1 MNSIIISYFAIQ
13 YPKKIKK
20 PFKTKQKKYQNEG
33 VFKKMTDQNWSFDT
47 LQLHAGHIIDETR
60 SRAVPIYQT
69 SSYIFDNA
77 QHAAHLFS
85 LAEPGNTYTRI
96 INPTTDVLE
105 KRVAALEGGVGAL
118 ATSSGM
124 AAILYSILNVATPGD
139 EIIALSTLYGGTY
152 TLLHNRLPT
161 QFGIKVHFVEPDDLA
176 GLEAAINDKTR
187 AIFFESIG
195 NPDIN
200 IPQIDEI
207 IAIAQKHHLLT
218 IVDNTFGTPYL
229 INLKSHGINII
240 VHSLTKYIGG
250 HGTSIG
256 GIIVDNGNFTFKDNP
271 RYPGFNTPDPA
282 YHGLEYADLGEEAYI
297 LKARVELLRDTGAC
311 ISPFNSFLILLGL
324 ETLSLR
330 VERMTE
336 SALKIAKHLENHPLV
351 DWVKHPG
358 LSSNKFHERAQKY
371 FPKGVGAIFTFG
383 VKGGKEASIK
393 FIDQLEIFSLLA
405 NVADAKSLVIHP
417 AGTTHSQL
425 DEEGLRK
432 AGVLPEL
439 IRLSVGLED
448 VNDLIADIDQAL
460 EKSQ

>member
-1 MNSIIISYFAIQ
+1 
-13 YPKKIKK
+13 
-20 PFKTKQKKYQNEG
+20 
-33 VFKKMTDQNWSFDT
+33 MTTQNWSFDT
-47 LQLHAGHIIDETR
+47 LQLHAGQVVDETR

-69 SSYIFDNA
+69 SSYVFDDS
-77 QHAAHLFS
+77 QHAADLFG
-85 LAEPGNTYTRI
+85 LAKPGNIYTRI
-96 INPTTDVLE
+96 MNPTTDVLE
-105 KRVAALEGGVGAL
+105 KRIAALEGGVGGL

-124 AAILYSILNVATPGD
+124 AAILYAILNVATPGD
-139 EIIALSTLYGGTY
+139 EIITLSTIYGGTY
-152 TLLHNRLPT
+152 TLFNNRLQS
-161 QFGIKVHFVEPDDLA
+161 QFGIKVHFIEPEDLA
-176 GLEAAINDKTR
+176 GLEAAINDKTK

-200 IPQIDEI
+200 IPNIEKIVEIAEKHQIV
-207 IAIAQKHHLLT
+207 T

-229 INLKSHGINII
+229 INLKSYGINVV

-256 GIIVDNGNFTFKDNP
+256 GGIIDNGNFKFKDNP
-271 RYPGFNTPDPA
+271 RYPGFNTPDAA
-282 YHGLEYADLGEEAYI
+282 YHGLQYADLGEQAYI
-297 LKARVELLRDTGAC
+297 LKCRVELLRDTGAC
-311 ISPFNSFLILLGL
+311 ISPFNAFLILLGL

-336 SALKIAKHLENHPLV
+336 SALKIAKHLEKHPHV
-351 DWVKHPG
+351 AWVKHPG
-358 LSSNKFHERAQKY
+358 LESSEYYARAQHY

-393 FIDQLEIFSLLA
+393 FIDSLEIFSLLA

-425 DEEGLRK
+425 DEEGLKK

-439 IRLSVGLED
+439 IRLSIGLED
-448 VNDLIADIDQAL
+448 VNDLIEDIDQAL
-460 EKSQ
+460 AKSQK

>member
-1 MNSIIISYFAIQ
+1 
-13 YPKKIKK
+13 
-20 PFKTKQKKYQNEG
+20 
-33 VFKKMTDQNWSFDT
+33 MTTQNWSFDT
-47 LQLHAGHIIDETR
+47 LQLHAGQVVDETR

-69 SSYIFDNA
+69 SSYVFDDS
-77 QHAAHLFS
+77 QHAADLFG
-85 LAEPGNTYTRI
+85 LAKPGNIYTRI
-96 INPTTDVLE
+96 MNPTTDVLE
-105 KRVAALEGGVGAL
+105 KRVAALEGGVGGL

-124 AAILYSILNVATPGD
+124 AAILYSVLNVATPGD
-139 EIIALSTLYGGTY
+139 EIITLSTIYGGTY
-152 TLLHNRLPT
+152 TLFKNRLQS
-161 QFGIKVHFVEPDDLA
+161 QFGIKVHFIEPEDFA
-176 GLEAAINDKTR
+176 GLEAAINEKTK

-200 IPQIDEI
+200 IPHIEKI
-207 IAIAQKHHLLT
+207 VEIAQKHQIVT

-229 INLKSHGINII
+229 INLKSYGINVI

-256 GIIVDNGNFTFKDNP
+256 GGIVDNGNFNFKGNP
-271 RYPGFNTPDPA
+271 RYPGFNTPDAA
-282 YHGLEYADLGEEAYI
+282 YHGLQYADLGEQAYI
-297 LKARVELLRDTGAC
+297 LKCRVELLRDTGAC
-311 ISPFNSFLILLGL
+311 ISPFNAFLILLGL

-336 SALKIAKHLENHPLV
+336 SALTIAKHLEQHPAV
-351 DWVKHPG
+351 AWVKHPG
-358 LSSNKFHERAQKY
+358 LESNEYYERAKHY

-393 FIDQLEIFSLLA
+393 FIDNLEIFSLLA

-425 DEEGLRK
+425 DEEGLKK

-448 VNDLIADIDQAL
+448 VNDLLADIDQAL
-460 EKSQ
+460 AKSQEV

>member
-1 MNSIIISYFAIQ
+1 
-13 YPKKIKK
+13 
-20 PFKTKQKKYQNEG
+20 
-33 VFKKMTDQNWSFDT
+33 MTDQKWSFDT
-47 LQLHAGHIIDETR
+47 LQVHAGQVVDDTK

-69 SSYIFDNA
+69 SSYVFDNS
-77 QHAAHLFS
+77 QHAADLFG
-85 LAEPGNTYTRI
+85 LAKPGNIYTRI
-96 INPTTDVLE
+96 MNPTTDVLE
-105 KRVAALEGGVGAL
+105 KRIAALEGGVGAL

-124 AAILYSILNVATPGD
+124 TAILYAILNVATPGD
-139 EIIALSTLYGGTY
+139 EIITLSTIYGGTY
-152 TLLHNRLPT
+152 TLLEKRLPA
-161 QFGIKVHFVEPDDLA
+161 QFGIKVHFIEPEDLE
-176 GLEAAINDKTR
+176 GLEAVINDKTK

-200 IPQIDEI
+200 IPNIEKI
-207 IAIAQKHHLLT
+207 VKIAQKHQIVT
-218 IVDNTFGTPYL
+218 IADNTFGTPYL
-229 INLKSHGINII
+229 INLKSYGINVI

-256 GIIVDNGNFTFKDNP
+256 GGVIDNGNFNFKDNP
-271 RYPGFNTPDPA
+271 RYPGFNTPDAA
-282 YHGLEYADLGEEAYI
+282 YGGLQYADLGEQAYI

-351 DWVKHPG
+351 AWVKHPG
-358 LSSNKFHERAQKY
+358 LQSSQYHERAQKY

-393 FIDQLEIFSLLA
+393 FIDHLEIFSLLA

-417 AGTTHSQL
+417 AGTTHAQL

-439 IRLSVGLED
+439 IRLSIGLED

-460 EKSQ
+460 EKSQK

>member
-1 MNSIIISYFAIQ
+1 
-13 YPKKIKK
+13 
-20 PFKTKQKKYQNEG
+20 
-33 VFKKMTDQNWSFDT
+33 MTTSNWSFDT
-47 LQLHAGHIIDETR
+47 LQLHAGQTVDETR

-69 SSYIFDNA
+69 SSYVFDDS
-77 QHAAHLFS
+77 QHAADLFG
-85 LAEPGNTYTRI
+85 LAKPGNIYTRI
-96 INPTTDVLE
+96 MNPTTDVLE
-105 KRVAALEGGVGAL
+105 KRVAALEGGVGGL

-124 AAILYSILNVATPGD
+124 AAILYSVLNVATPGD
-139 EIIALSTLYGGTY
+139 EIITLSTIYGGTY
-152 TLLHNRLPT
+152 TLFNNRLQS
-161 QFGIKVHFVEPDDLA
+161 QFGIKVHFIEPEDFA
-176 GLEAAINDKTR
+176 GLETAINEKTK

-200 IPQIDEI
+200 IPDIERI
-207 IAIAQKHHLLT
+207 VAIAQKYQIVT

-229 INLKSHGINII
+229 INLKRYGINVV

-256 GIIVDNGNFTFKDNP
+256 GAIVDNGNFNFKDNP
-271 RYPGFNTPDPA
+271 RYPGFNTPDAA
-282 YHGLEYADLGEEAYI
+282 YHGLQYADLGEQAYI

-311 ISPFNSFLILLGL
+311 ISPFNAFLILLGL

-336 SALKIAKHLENHPLV
+336 SALKIAKYLQNHPAV
-351 DWVKHPG
+351 AWVKHPG
-358 LSSNKFHERAQKY
+358 LEGNPYHDRAQQY

-383 VKGGKEASIK
+383 VKGGKDASIR
-393 FIDQLEIFSLLA
+393 FIDSLKIFSLLA

-425 DEEGLRK
+425 DEEGLKK

-439 IRLSVGLED
+439 IRLSIGLED

-460 EKSQ
+460 TKSQRSE

>member
-1 MNSIIISYFAIQ
+1 
-13 YPKKIKK
+13 
-20 PFKTKQKKYQNEG
+20 
-33 VFKKMTDQNWSFDT
+33 MTTQNWSFDT
-47 LQLHAGHIIDETR
+47 LQVHAGQVVDETK

-69 SSYIFDNA
+69 SSYVFDDS
-77 QHAAHLFS
+77 QHAADLFG
-85 LAEPGNTYTRI
+85 LAKPGNIYTRI
-96 INPTTDVLE
+96 MNPTTDVLE

-124 AAILYSILNVATPGD
+124 AAILYAVLNVATPGD
-139 EIIALSTLYGGTY
+139 EIITLSTIYGGTY
-152 TLLHNRLPT
+152 TLFNNRLQS
-161 QFGIKVHFVEPDDLA
+161 QFGIKVHFVEPEDFA
-176 GLEAAINDKTR
+176 GLESLINEKTK

-200 IPQIDEI
+200 IPNIEKI
-207 IAIAQKHHLLT
+207 VEIAQKHQIVT

-229 INLKSHGINII
+229 INLKSYGINVI

-256 GIIVDNGNFTFKDNP
+256 GAIVDNGNFNFKDNP
-271 RYPGFNTPDPA
+271 RYPGFNTPDAA
-282 YHGLEYADLGEEAYI
+282 YHGLQYADLGEQAYI

-311 ISPFNSFLILLGL
+311 ISPFNAFLILLGA

-336 SALKIAKHLENHPLV
+336 SALKIAKHLEKHPAV
-351 DWVKHPG
+351 AWVKHPG
-358 LSSNKFHERAQKY
+358 LPSSEYYERAQRY

-393 FIDQLEIFSLLA
+393 FIDNLEIFSLLA

-425 DEEGLRK
+425 DEEGLK
-432 AGVLPEL
+432 LAGVLPEL
-439 IRLSVGLED
+439 IRLSIGLED
-448 VNDLIADIDQAL
+448 VDDLIADIDQAL
-460 EKSQ
+460 EKSQQA

>member
-1 MNSIIISYFAIQ
+1 
-13 YPKKIKK
+13 
-20 PFKTKQKKYQNEG
+20 
-33 VFKKMTDQNWSFDT
+33 MTTSNWSFDT
-47 LQLHAGHIIDETR
+47 LQVHAGQVVDETK

-69 SSYIFDNA
+69 SSYVFDDS
-77 QHAAHLFS
+77 QHAADLFG
-85 LAEPGNTYTRI
+85 LAKPGNIYTRI
-96 INPTTDVLE
+96 MNPTTDVLE
-105 KRVAALEGGVGAL
+105 KRVAALENGVGGL

-124 AAILYSILNVATPGD
+124 AAILYAVLNVATPGD
-139 EIIALSTLYGGTY
+139 EIITLSTIYGGTY
-152 TLLHNRLPT
+152 TLFNNRLQS
-161 QFGIKVHFVEPDDLA
+161 QFGIKVHFIEPEDFA
-176 GLEAAINDKTR
+176 GLQAAINDKTK

-200 IPQIDEI
+200 IPDIERI
-207 IAIAQKHHLLT
+207 VAIAQKHQIVT

-229 INLKSHGINII
+229 INLKSYGVNVV

-256 GIIVDNGNFTFKDNP
+256 GAIVDNGNFIYKDNP
-271 RYPGFNTPDPA
+271 RYPGFNRPDAA
-282 YHGLEYADLGEEAYI
+282 YHGLKYADLGEQAYI

-311 ISPFNSFLILLGL
+311 ISPFNAFLILLGL

-336 SALKIAKHLENHPLV
+336 SALKIAKHLEEHPHV
-351 DWVKHPG
+351 AWVKHPG
-358 LSSNKFHERAQKY
+358 LATSEYFERGQQY

-393 FIDQLEIFSLLA
+393 FIDNLEIFSLLA

-425 DEEGLRK
+425 DEEGLKK

-439 IRLSVGLED
+439 IRLSIGLED

-460 EKSQ
+460 EKSQQ

>member
-1 MNSIIISYFAIQ
+1 
-13 YPKKIKK
+13 
-20 PFKTKQKKYQNEG
+20 
-33 VFKKMTDQNWSFDT
+33 MTTQNWSFDT
-47 LQLHAGHIIDETR
+47 LQLHAGQEIDETR

-69 SSYIFDNA
+69 SSYVFDDS
-77 QHAAHLFS
+77 QHAADLFG
-85 LAEPGNTYTRI
+85 LAKPGNIYTRI
-96 INPTTDVLE
+96 MNPTTDVLE
-105 KRVAALEGGVGAL
+105 KRIAALEKGVGGL

-124 AAILYSILNVATPGD
+124 AAILYSVLNVATPGD
-139 EIIALSTLYGGTY
+139 EIITLSTIYGGTY
-152 TLLHNRLPT
+152 TLFNNRLQS
-161 QFGIKVHFVEPDDLA
+161 QFGIKVHFIEPEDFE
-176 GLEAAINDKTR
+176 GLEAAINDKTK

-200 IPQIDEI
+200 IPNIEKI
-207 IAIAQKHHLLT
+207 VEIAQKHKIVT

-229 INLKSHGINII
+229 INLKDYGINVV

-256 GIIVDNGNFTFKDNP
+256 GGIVDNGNFDFKDNP
-271 RYPGFNTPDPA
+271 RYPGFNTPDAA
-282 YHGLEYADLGEEAYI
+282 YHGLQYADLGEAAYI
-297 LKARVELLRDTGAC
+297 LKCRVELLRDTGAC
-311 ISPFNSFLILLGL
+311 ISPFNAFLILLGL

-336 SALKIAKHLENHPLV
+336 SALKIAKHLEQHPDV
-351 DWVKHPG
+351 AWVKHPG
-358 LSSNKFHERAQKY
+358 LESSEYYERAQHY

-393 FIDQLEIFSLLA
+393 FIDNLEIFSLLA

-425 DEEGLRK
+425 DEEGLKK

-460 EKSQ
+460 KKSQE